1 MLKNKKNNFGGG
13 KRIVMVG
20 EEDIIDFG
28 EEFGIVKFADSDGP
42 AATGEGPRFTPVEE
56 PPLPTKSAAPLK
68 SSPVPD
74 TSIPIRPGGRPDDLS
89 AVLGGVSYDDWRK
102 ANLST
107 SVIALAEEES
117 GVRRTEELHRARA
130 EAKARAAG
138 PKPAHDDVTYRRG
151 SGARGADGVD
161 AFSDFTDKDLAD
173 DFAPGTSPK
182 PRPGLFDAH
191 VPDGAPPT
199 RGMYDLDFGEEF
211 GVAKYDPL
219 AHADVDGPPAVKV
232 GTPVDDIPRR
242 VTPGR
247 LSPDN
252 PATVAARE
260 ARAAEARVA
269 SDATLG
275 SADAADD
282 VVRSGG
288 RRISTALGGLKPK
301 SAGGV
306 LGLGLALA
314 AGGAGVIYMANNR
327 GKNPDYQGYE

>member
-1 MLKNKKNNFGGG
+1 
-13 KRIVMVG
+13 
-20 EEDIIDFG
+20 
-28 EEFGIVKFADSDGP
+28 
-42 AATGEGPRFTPVEE
+42 
-56 PPLPTKSAAPLK
+56 LK

-102 ANLST
+102 TNLGT

-117 GVRRTEELHRARA
+117 GARRTEELHRARA

-138 PKPAHDDVTYRRG
+138 PKPASDDVTYRRG
-151 SGARGADGVD
+151 SGARGTDGLD

-182 PRPGLFDAH
+182 PRPGVFDAH
-191 VPDGAPPT
+191 VPDDFDHYADHFEIDGKTPPI
-199 RGMYDLDFGEEF
+199 RNNALDFGEEF

-219 AHADVDGPPAVKV
+219 EHAAVDGPPAVRV

-252 PATVAARE
+252 PATIAARE

-275 SADAADD
+275 SADVADD
-282 VVRSGG
+282 VVRAGG